1 MSQLIDW
8 AAIETIIAASKRVL
22 LYGPPATGK
31 TTAAKRVGSPA
42 TVYGITLTDETP
54 AAVLQGHWI
63 PGDSWYWMD
72 GPAMEAFRNGGR
84 LVLDEIDHASGDVLD
99 FLHGL
104 LDDPDS
110 ASITLPVGEGMDRTV
125 RCHPD
130 FSVVATMN
138 GQLEDLPDAI
148 RSRFAVAVEVTE
160 PHPDAIAALP
170 ADLQNAA
177 ANSPAY
183 AGDAR
188 PLDLRRWTAFATLRD
203 VTDPEIAARAVFG
216 EKADEILS
224 TLRLA
229 AVR

>member
-1 MSQLIDW
+1 MIEW
-8 AAIETIIAASKRVL
+8 TAIEAIISAYPRVL

-31 TTAAKRVGSPA
+31 TTAAKRAGAPSV
-42 TVYGITLTDETP
+42 VYGITLTDETP

-63 PGDSWYWMD
+63 PGETWSWMD

-104 LDDPDS
+104 LDDPES
-110 ASITLPVGEGMDRTV
+110 AAITLPVGEGAERTV
-125 RCHPD
+125 RCNPG
-130 FSVVATMN
+130 FSCVATMN
-138 GQLEDLPDAI
+138 GNLEDLPDAI

-160 PHPDAIAALP
+160 PHPGAIAALP

-177 ANSPAY
+177 KSTVADA
-183 AGDAR
+183 ADAR
-188 PLDLRRWTAFATLRD
+188 PMDLRRWNAFGQLRD
-203 VTDPEIAARAVFG
+203 VVGPDTAATAVFG
-216 EKADEILS
+216 EKGREVLD

-229 AVR
+229 GVR